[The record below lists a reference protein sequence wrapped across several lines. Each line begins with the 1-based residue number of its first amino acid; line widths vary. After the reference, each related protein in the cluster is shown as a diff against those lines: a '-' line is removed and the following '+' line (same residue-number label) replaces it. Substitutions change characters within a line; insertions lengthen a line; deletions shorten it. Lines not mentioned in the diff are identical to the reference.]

1 MFMLVRRTRGVCLSR
16 LLKLDVN
23 DYNGGKG
30 IVSCA
35 VWKDK
40 NVFFW
45 KNLSVTVTL
54 KKNFFLGGYFK
65 IVFSLF

>member
-40 NVFFW
+40 NVFFLE
-45 KNLSVTVTL
+45 KSQRHSDA
-54 KKNFFLGGYFK
+54 KKEFFFGGIF
-65 IVFSLF
+65 